1 MPSLTQIG
9 ETAALPAQTGT
20 PYQKKADL
28 MSASTDAVP
37 AGRTVLGHPRGL
49 FTLFFTEMWERFT
62 YYGMRALLVLFLVDA
77 VANGGFGLDD
87 KTATAIYG
95 LYTAAVY
102 LVALPGGWIADRLLG
117 AQRAVWW
124 GGILIM
130 VGTALLAVAVGPPSF
145 YTGLVVIILGVGLL
159 KPNIS
164 AIVAELYPEGGGRRD
179 AGFTVFYMGINLGA
193 FIGPLIT
200 AWLAQAY
207 GWGAGFFSAAVG
219 MAIGLAQ
226 FHFTKHHLLGAG
238 AEPHYRPDEDGALVR
253 KRGWQWVIGSLVVL
267 VAVIAAGFAGVLPFD
282 PVTLATGT
290 TFVIV
295 AMASAFF
302 AYLIFFAGLD
312 QVERRRIVVVLVLF
326 IACALFWS
334 GFEQAGSSLNL
345 FAERYTD
352 RMIDAL
358 DFEIPAGWFQS
369 LNPIFIL
376 LFAPM
381 FSALWVGLARRNLDP
396 SAPAK
401 FALGLILMGIG
412 FLVMVEASHLVASGD
427 KVLPY
432 WLIFTYMLHTFGE
445 LCLSPVGLSSVTKL
459 APQRFVGQI
468 MGLWFLATSLGNL
481 IAGLIAGEFDAD
493 NVAAMPGQYFQ
504 IVMFSVI
511 AGVVLLL
518 IARPVQ
524 KLAGGVR

>member
-1 MPSLTQIG
+1 MTVTTNGAP
-9 ETAALPAQTGT
+9 
-20 PYQKKADL
+20 
-28 MSASTDAVP
+28 P
-37 AGRTVLGHPRGL
+37 AGRHIFGHPRGL

-77 VANGGFGLDD
+77 VATGGFGLDD

-130 VGTALLAVAVGPPSF
+130 IGNAVLGFAPSPAVF

-159 KPNIS
+159 KPNVS
-164 AIVAELYPEGGGRRD
+164 AIVASLYPEGGGRRD

-200 AWLAQAY
+200 AWLAQKF
-207 GWGAGFFSAAVG
+207 GWGSGFLSAAVG
-219 MAIGLAQ
+219 MGIGLAQ
-226 FHFTKHHLLGAG
+226 FRLTQHHLLGAG
-238 AEPHYRPDEDGALVR
+238 SVPHYQEGEDEAAIR
-253 KRGWQWVIGSLVVL
+253 RRGWRWVSIAMIVLAVV
-267 VAVIAAGFAGVLPFD
+267 VAVGFSGVLPFD
-282 PVTLATGT
+282 PVSLAHGT
-290 TFVIV
+290 TFLIV
-295 AMASAFF
+295 AMAAGFF
-302 AYLIFFAGLD
+302 ACLLFFAGLEHA
-312 QVERRRIVVVLVLF
+312 ERDRILVLLVLF

-352 RMIDAL
+352 RVVDAFN
-358 DFEIPAGWFQS
+358 FEIPAGWFQS

-376 LFAPM
+376 LFAPV
-381 FSALWVGLARRNLDP
+381 FTAIWVTLARRNLDP

-401 FALGLILMGIG
+401 FALGLILMGVG
-412 FLVMVEASHLVASGD
+412 FLLMVEASHLVVAGQ

-432 WLIFTYMLHTFGE
+432 WLIFTYMMHTFGE

-459 APQRFVGQI
+459 APQRFVGQA
-468 MGLWFLATSLGNL
+468 MGIWFLATSLGNL
-481 IAGLIAGEFDAD
+481 VAGLIAGEFDAD
-493 NVAAMPGQYFQ
+493 NVAAMPGQYFK
-504 IVMFSVI
+504 IVLFAVI
-511 AGVVLLL
+511 SGVVLLL
-518 IARPVQ
+518 ISRPVQ
-524 KLAGGVR
+524 KLAHGVK